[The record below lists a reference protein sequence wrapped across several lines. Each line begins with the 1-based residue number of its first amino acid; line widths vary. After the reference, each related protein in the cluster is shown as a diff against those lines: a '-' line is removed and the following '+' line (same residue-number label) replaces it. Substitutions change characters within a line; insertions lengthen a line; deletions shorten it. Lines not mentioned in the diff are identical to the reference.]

1 MNLQVYNIH
10 IKEVREALPTLKYT
24 IQVVEVKD
32 ISDYYLKET
41 LRKFITNIENGD
53 IILLEYP
60 PITKRKYTGGIY
72 TFFIKVTNLRT
83 EKYINI
89 PATRIEDDFWD
100 CLKEI
105 KVIE

>member
-1 MNLQVYNIH
+1 MNLQVYNID

-60 PITKRKYTGGIY
+60 SNNKEEIY
-72 TFFIKVTNLRT
+72 WRDI
-83 EKYINI
+83 YIFYKSN
-89 PATRIEDDFWD
+89 
-100 CLKEI
+100 KS
-105 KVIE
+105 